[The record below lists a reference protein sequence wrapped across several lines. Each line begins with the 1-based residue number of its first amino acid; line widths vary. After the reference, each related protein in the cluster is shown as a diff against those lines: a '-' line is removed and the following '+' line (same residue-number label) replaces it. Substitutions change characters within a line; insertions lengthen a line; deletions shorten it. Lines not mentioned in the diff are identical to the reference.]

1 MPDTV
6 LIVAASSSVISRARS
21 TVSFMETCERCGSG
35 VVYRFNARRTPD
47 SAYVY
52 VCLGGAHHVHA
63 DPATLRDDR
72 HPVAVAADR
81 RSRILERRPLRA
93 GGFAIA

>member
-1 MPDTV
+1 V
-6 LIVAASSSVISRARS
+6 
-21 TVSFMETCERCGSG
+21 ETCERCGSG
-35 VVYRFNARRTPD
+35 VVYRFNAAATPD

-63 DPATLRDDR
+63 DPATLRYDAHR
-72 HPVAVAADR
+72 VAVSAEH

-93 GGFAIA
+93 GGIVATA